1 MPSIQNGTRVGQ
13 WDSNFGKADITTT
26 GAIGKGYPS
35 AIEAHKA
42 IAKSG
47 TQGAIVKQ
55 EDGSFDAYKVADGAR
70 LDDLDAG
77 EKFQLTAQG
86 KAAGVVD
93 FIGDDGASLSNGTIV
108 KAPKGADKNET
119 VYFTRT
125 MGASTGLKGLYEDT
139 VMAAPNHWMQS
150 DDIAR
155 LQEKGYTVVVDNTA
169 TKAEIQAAL
178 YDPTT
183 VGWVNFGHGAI
194 GAIVTHEEDFIFPD
208 YDITP
213 EKVSQKLKLA
223 YIQSCQVGEKHEAW
237 QKALG
242 PQTKIYDWD
251 RSVTNAEV
259 MMVNGGKGISFGSV
273 LTAPGA
279 STVLN
284 PYAWMGKTLSQAIE
298 KNL

>member
-1 MPSIQNGTRVGQ
+1 MPDIQRGTALGQ
-13 WDSNFGKADITTT
+13 WKSNFGQADITAAKKLGKDYNT
-26 GAIGKGYPS
+26 AID
-35 AIEAHKA
+35 AQKA
-42 IAKSG
+42 VAKSG
-47 TQGAIVKQ
+47 QAGAILKQ
-55 EDGSFDAYKVADGAR
+55 EDGRFSAYTVDDGAR
-70 LDDLDAG
+70 FDDLDAG
-77 EKFQLTAQG
+77 ERFSISAQG
-86 KAAGVVD
+86 KAEGVVD
-93 FIGDDGASLSNGTIV
+93 FIGDDGASLSNGTVV
-108 KAPKGADKNET
+108 KAPKGPDRNET

-139 VMAAPNHWMQS
+139 VMSAPNRWMQT
-150 DDIAR
+150 DDIER
-155 LQEKGYTVVVDNTA
+155 LQDKGYTVVVDNTA

-178 YDPTT
+178 YDPST

-194 GAIVTHEEDFIFPD
+194 GAIVTHEEEFIFPD

-223 YIQSCQVGEKHEAW
+223 YIQSCQVGEKHESW

-242 PQTKIYDWD
+242 EQTQIYDWD

-259 MMVNGGKGISFGSV
+259 MMVNGGKALSFGSI

-284 PYAWMGKTLSQAIE
+284 PYAWMDKTLSQAIE
-298 KNL
+298 NNL